1 MVKIDKELGFVL
13 VSDIFLGY
21 VENKLSYILYFGE
34 PFDNKKINIYLYSLM
49 EKNSTR
55 IAVCNY
61 SELNKLLP
69 TKKLYAILNSIE
81 DETGIDFY
89 LFEKS
94 KYNNAQISN
103 YIEYYIKTGDISE
116 NITDEDIKRAI

>member
-49 EKNSTR
+49 EKNSTQ

-94 KYNNAQISN
+94 KYNNAQILN